1 MKYNELLN
9 KHVALAAS
17 YIITEDLRPKNNN
30 SRVTNNNFI
39 RTDHATDNNA
49 QII

>member
-17 YIITEDLRPKNNN
+17 YIMTEDLK
-30 SRVTNNNFI
+30 S
-39 RTDHATDNNA
+39 
-49 QII
+49 